1 MKRVCIYTASF
12 GGHDEPPEVHNAD
25 CDMICFTDNP
35 ELKRETWKIEYRGS
49 DPISITSLTRTSRM
63 RAKWFKMSSFWQF
76 DMKYEH
82 SIWIDAAFWIHS
94 APGFAEHC
102 LRYLHDG
109 IAFYPHPAEH
119 RSLEQEVAFSVA
131 MPKYDGEPLSNQ
143 IAHYRREGL
152 EGGRLYCGGVI
163 ARKHTGDVAQLDEDW
178 LRQCENWTSQ
188 DQLSLPY
195 VLWKRGMTPG
205 KIPGDIYS
213 NPYIAHLWSGT
224 KK

>member
-12 GGHDEPPEVHNAD
+12 GGHDEPPEVYDAD
-25 CDMICFTDNP
+25 CDLICFTDNP
-35 ELKRETWKIEYRGS
+35 KLQRRTWKIVLRPTDEGPNRS
-49 DPISITSLTRTSRM
+49 ARM
-63 RAKWFKMSSFWQF
+63 RAKWYKMASFWLF

-94 APGFAEHC
+94 AKGFAEHC
-102 LRYLHDG
+102 LAFLHDG

-119 RSLEQEVAFSVA
+119 RPLEQEVAFSVA

-163 ARKHTGDVAQLDEDW
+163 ARKLTGDIALLDEAW
-178 LRQCENWTSQ
+178 LYECKTWTSQ

-195 VLWKRGMTPG
+195 VLWKQGITPG

-213 NPYIAHLWSGT
+213 NPFLVHLWSGIQ
-224 KK
+224 K